1 MLQYLLPN
9 QLIEVEDQGDRL
21 SDDELV
27 ATCVILLFA
36 KR

>member
-1 MLQYLLPN
+1 MSVLQ
-9 QLIEVEDQGDRL
+9 VEDQGDRL